1 MHRTKSI
8 TKRRLLNQAAVD
20 ARLGQQVRRD
30 AETRGWLSPCAV
42 KRGQRRERG
51 TVFYSE
57 ADVAE
62 LEERILSGDYPQI
75 FA

>member
-1 MHRTKSI
+1 MPKITHSI

-20 ARLGQQVRRD
+20 ERLGQQVRRD
-30 AETRGWLSPCAV
+30 AEAKGWLKPCAV
-42 KRGQRRERG
+42 KRGKGRERA

-62 LEERILSGDYPQI
+62 LEDRILQGDYPQI
-75 FA
+75 F